1 LDPAAHQGKAEC
13 AAAPVSQDC
22 SHPKGTTQSPGAGRR
37 AGDIPLQSSTIGTV
51 AGLIGMGK
59 VQNARWE
66 WFPLKSEHRWLN
78 YLLVL
83 TPVAITLSLLHAGPL
98 VIFITAGLAIVP
110 LAGILGESTGTLA
123 TYSGPAV
130 GGLLN
135 ATLGNAT
142 ELIIAIFALHA
153 GHINVVKASLS
164 GSIMG
169 NLLLVLGLSI
179 MAGGAKHNFQR
190 FSCSS
195 SSINSTMLMIAV
207 TALVMPAVF
216 NLTVFGNLEHHSSS
230 RLENLSLWT
239 SGVLILL
246 YVANLVFVFR
256 THRDIF
262 IPEGNPEAPATSKRQ
277 AVWALITATLL
288 IAVLSE
294 TLVDQ
299 IAPVTKALGLTEL
312 FVGVI
317 VVALIGNSAENSTA
331 ILMARRNH
339 MDLAMTI
346 ATGASTQIA
355 LFVAPVLVFLSL
367 ALGHP
372 MTLLF
377 NGFEIAGIFL
387 SVLVVAMIS
396 SDGETHW
403 FEGAQLLAVYAI
415 IAVAFYFVPE

>member
-1 LDPAAHQGKAEC
+1 MHGFPST
-13 AAAPVSQDC
+13 VNYN
-22 SHPKGTTQSPGAGRR
+22 RR
-37 AGDIPLQSSTIGTV
+37 LQWHATGPS
-51 AGLIGMGK
+51 GMEQTK
-59 VQNARWE
+59 TNQLWQK
-66 WFPLKSEHRWLN
+66 FPLKSEHRWLN
-78 YLLVL
+78 YLLLL
-83 TPVAITLSLLHAGPL
+83 TPLAIGLALAHAAPLL
-98 VIFITAGLAIVP
+98 VFITTALAIAP

-123 TYSGPAV
+123 AYTGPAV
-130 GGLLN
+130 GGILN

-153 GHINVVKASLS
+153 GHISVVKASLS
-164 GSIMG
+164 GSIIG

-179 MAGGAKHNFQR
+179 MAGGVRHNFQK

-195 SSINSTMLMIAV
+195 SSMNSTMLMIAV
-207 TALVMPAVF
+207 AALVMPAVF
-216 NLTVFGNLEHHSSS
+216 NLTVFGNLEHHPSS
-230 RLENLSLWT
+230 RMENLSLWT
-239 SGVLILL
+239 SAVLILL
-246 YVANLVFVFR
+246 YLANLVFVFR
-256 THRDIF
+256 THRDVF
-262 IPEGNPEAPATSKRQ
+262 IAQENKAEAPATGKGQ
-277 AVWALITATLL
+277 AIAALVISTAL

-299 IAPVTKALGLTEL
+299 IAPVTRALGMTEL

-339 MDLAMTI
+339 MDLAMNI

-355 LFVAPVLVFLSL
+355 LFVAPLLVFLSVP
-367 ALGHP
+367 LGHP

-387 SVLVVAMIS
+387 SVLIVAMIS

-415 IAVAFYFVPE
+415 MAVAFYFVPE